1 VPLLRFLVFY
11 DLSGRTIWTASY
23 VKRSLRILK
32 RRSVIKTGQM
42 LKEFREKRENI
53 IHLKVGRKNKVAM
66 GKVPPPGTC

>member
-1 VPLLRFLVFY
+1 M
-11 DLSGRTIWTASY
+11 
-23 VKRSLRILK
+23 
-32 RRSVIKTGQM
+32 GQM